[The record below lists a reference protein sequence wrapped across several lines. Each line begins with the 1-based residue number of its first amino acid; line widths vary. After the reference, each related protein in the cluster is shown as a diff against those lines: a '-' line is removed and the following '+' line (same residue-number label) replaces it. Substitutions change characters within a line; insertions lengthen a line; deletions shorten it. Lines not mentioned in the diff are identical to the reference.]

1 MNVIQTYHILK
12 ATEGGLGQRQALLEI
27 KELGIKA
34 VGSTSCYVGHT
45 AVVVTGTKE
54 QHKKVSD
61 LLFH

>member
-1 MNVIQTYHILK
+1 MKITEIYHVLK
-12 ATEGGLGQRQALLEI
+12 ATEGGIGQKQALADL
-27 KELGIKA
+27 KNLGIKA

>member
-1 MNVIQTYHILK
+1 MKIIQTYHVLK
-12 ATEGGLGQRQALLEI
+12 ATEGGLGQRQALLEL

-45 AVVVTGTKE
+45 AVIVTGTKE
-54 QHKKVSD
+54 QHKKVVD

>member
-1 MNVIQTYHILK
+1 MNVIQTYHVLK
-12 ATEGGLGQRQALLEI
+12 ATEGGIGQKQALADL
-27 KELGIKA
+27 KNLGIKA